1 MVKIYII
8 NKKNIDN
15 PQAQWASINNGIF
28 LCLKCSSEHRTFGY
42 SISLIRSVTLDKWN
56 EAQIKLIKCGGNER
70 LKNFLLSFNI
80 NKNINKRK
88 LYMSEIMCYYRRML
102 RAEANGEIFNEK
114 IPKCF
119 DLIENNDKYNNNFD
133 NNNGN
138 NNYNDEIGNN
148 YIEFNNI
155 KKINNKINITNEDNE
170 YKKIDDE
177 ENNNNI
183 NEYQYYLNYVGNLF
197 NNLKYNIY
205 YISNSAFQILLYT
218 GEKIYE
224 KSTEGLNYI
233 KNKLNNSGNYFDRNN
248 NNINID
254 DNNGGEAL
262 IDKKNVFDS

>member
-1 MVKIYII
+1 M
-8 NKKNIDN
+8 
-15 PQAQWASINNGIF
+15 
-28 LCLKCSSEHRTFGY
+28 
-42 SISLIRSVTLDKWN
+42 TLDKWN
-56 EAQIKLIKCGGNER
+56 EAQIKLIKCGGNKR

-262 IDKKNVFDS
+262 IDKKNVFDI